1 MKLDSA
7 FRRVVSVITNIIKN
21 LLLKN
26 KIAIIFSI
34 LVTGMLVIQGNT
46 FYSYSFRIVKNEM
59 VNESKRTIEQV
70 SLNIDTY
77 FDFINTLAMNIATLD
92 TMTEAVK
99 NYI

>member
-46 FYSYSFRIVKNEM
+46 FYSYSFGIVKNEV

-77 FDFINTLAMNIATLD
+77 SIL
-92 TMTEAVK
+92 
-99 NYI
+99 